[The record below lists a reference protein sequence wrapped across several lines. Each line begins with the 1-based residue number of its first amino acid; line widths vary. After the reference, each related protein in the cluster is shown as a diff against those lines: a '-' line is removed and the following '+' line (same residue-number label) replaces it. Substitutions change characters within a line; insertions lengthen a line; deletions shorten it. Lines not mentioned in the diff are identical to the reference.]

1 MATDEELRKYLTTA
15 EEELYRVSHIV
26 AHSLRFNRQSS
37 AASEAQLSTLID
49 SALALYRGRLQNSR
63 VQVFTA
69 YSDTQPLLCLT
80 GELRQVFANLI
91 GNSFEATRE
100 GKLILRAR
108 PATDPQTGISG
119 VRCTVADTGHGID
132 PRTFA
137 HIFEPFITTKGEL
150 GTGLGLWVS
159 AEILRRHHATVKV
172 RSSTRPGRSGTVF
185 SIFFPHA
192 TAPPEPQT
200 ELETGRF
207 A

>member
-1 MATDEELRKYLTTA
+1 M
-15 EEELYRVSHIV
+15 
-26 AHSLRFNRQSS
+26 
-37 AASEAQLSTLID
+37 D
-49 SALALYRGRLQNSR
+49 SALALYRGRLQSSL
-63 VQVFTA
+63 VQVVTA
-69 YSDTQPLLCLT
+69 YRDAQPLLCLT

-132 PRTFA
+132 PRTFE

-159 AEILRRHHATVKV
+159 AEILRRHRAIIKV
-172 RSSTRPGRSGTVF
+172 RSSTRPRRSGTVF
-185 SIFFPHA
+185 SIFFPH
-192 TAPPEPQT
+192 TDTPPESQP
-200 ELETGRF
+200 ELETSRF